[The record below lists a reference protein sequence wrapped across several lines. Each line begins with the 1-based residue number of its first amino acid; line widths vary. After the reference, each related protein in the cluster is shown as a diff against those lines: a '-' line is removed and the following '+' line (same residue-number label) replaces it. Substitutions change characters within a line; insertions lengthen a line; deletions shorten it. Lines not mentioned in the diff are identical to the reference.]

1 MENNNNNSIRL
12 TGTGEGLDIREY
24 SRNLNT
30 ADMFNI
36 IRNIVHNDRPRMST
50 VFPQL
55 VFNII
60 ERGMI
65 REAEARSLEENNK
78 PIIASSEEMASLGN
92 YKRVSKEEVSEDNTC
107 CICLAPYKQGEGKR
121 TLGCEHSFHKKCIDK
136 WLTVSKKEC
145 PICRKNP
152 FD

>member
-1 MENNNNNSIRL
+1 MENNENNNSIRL
-12 TGTGEGLDIREY
+12 TGEGLEVREY
-24 SRNLNT
+24 TGNLNT
-30 ADMFNI
+30 SDMFNI
-36 IRNIVHNDRPRMST
+36 IRNIVHNDRPRLSN

-55 VFNII
+55 IFNLI
-60 ERGMI
+60 ERNMV
-65 REAEARSLEENNK
+65 REAEVRSLEENNK
-78 PIIASSEEMASLGN
+78 PIVATLEEMSSLGN
-92 YKRVSKEEVSEDNTC
+92 YKRVSKDEVSEDNTC

-121 TLGCEHSFHKKCIDK
+121 ILSCEHEFHKKCIDK

>member
-1 MENNNNNSIRL
+1 MENNNNESQRERSSENIINLIR
-12 TGTGEGLDIREY
+12 DVIREPTPRPTF
-24 SRNLNT
+24 RN
-30 ADMFNI
+30 
-36 IRNIVHNDRPRMST
+36 
-50 VFPQL
+50 VFAQL
-55 VFNII
+55 AMNII

-78 PIIASSEEMASLGN
+78 PIVATEEQMESLGN
-92 YKRVSKEEVSEDNTC
+92 YQRVNKEEVTEDNTC

-136 WLTVSKKEC
+136 WLTTSKTEC

>member
-1 MENNNNNSIRL
+1 MENNNDESR
-12 TGTGEGLDIREY
+12 REY
-24 SRNLNT
+24 SSE
-30 ADMFNI
+30 NI
-36 IRNIVHNDRPRMST
+36 INLIHDVIREPTPRPT
-50 VFPQL
+50 FGNVFAQL
-55 VFNII
+55 AMNII

-78 PIIASSEEMASLGN
+78 PVVATTEQIESLGN
-92 YKRVSKEEVSEDNTC
+92 YQRVSKEEVSEDNTC

>member
-1 MENNNNNSIRL
+1 MENNNDESQ
-12 TGTGEGLDIREY
+12 REY
-24 SRNLNT
+24 SSE
-30 ADMFNI
+30 NI
-36 IRNIVHNDRPRMST
+36 INLIRDVITEPTPRPTFRN
-50 VFPQL
+50 VFAQL
-55 VFNII
+55 AMNII

-78 PIIASSEEMASLGN
+78 SIVATEEQMESLGN
-92 YKRVSKEEVSEDNTC
+92 YQRVTKEEVSEDNTC

-136 WLTVSKKEC
+136 WLMTSKTEC

>member
-1 MENNNNNSIRL
+1 MENNNDESQ
-12 TGTGEGLDIREY
+12 REY
-24 SRNLNT
+24 SSE
-30 ADMFNI
+30 NI
-36 IRNIVHNDRPRMST
+36 INLIRDVIREPTPRPTFRN
-50 VFPQL
+50 VFAQL
-55 VFNII
+55 AMNII

-78 PIIASSEEMASLGN
+78 SIVATEEQMESLGN
-92 YKRVSKEEVSEDNTC
+92 YQRVTKEEVSEDNTC

-136 WLTVSKKEC
+136 WLMTSKTEC

>member
-1 MENNNNNSIRL
+1 MENNNDLRGEYSSDFNRDNIMDLIR
-12 TGTGEGLDIREY
+12 DVIREPTE
-24 SRNLNT
+24 RPT
-30 ADMFNI
+30 F
-36 IRNIVHNDRPRMST
+36 RNIFAHLAM
-50 VFPQL
+50 
-55 VFNII
+55 NII
-60 ERGMI
+60 ERGLV

-78 PIIASSEEMASLGN
+78 PIVATGEQMESLGN
-92 YKRVSKEEVSEDNTC
+92 YQRVTKEEVSGDITC

-136 WLTVSKKEC
+136 WLMTSKTEC

>member
-1 MENNNNNSIRL
+1 MENNNDESR
-12 TGTGEGLDIREY
+12 REY
-24 SRNLNT
+24 SSE
-30 ADMFNI
+30 NI
-36 IRNIVHNDRPRMST
+36 INLIHDVIREPTPRPT
-50 VFPQL
+50 FGNVFAQL
-55 VFNII
+55 AMNII

-78 PIIASSEEMASLGN
+78 PIVASSEEMESLGN

>member
-1 MENNNNNSIRL
+1 MENNNDDSQ
-12 TGTGEGLDIREY
+12 REY
-24 SRNLNT
+24 SSE
-30 ADMFNI
+30 NI
-36 IRNIVHNDRPRMST
+36 INLIRDVIREPTPRPTFRN
-50 VFPQL
+50 VFAQL
-55 VFNII
+55 AMNII

-78 PIIASSEEMASLGN
+78 VVVATEEQMESLGN
-92 YKRVSKEEVSEDNTC
+92 YQRVTKEEVSEDNTC
-107 CICLAPYKQGEGKR
+107 CICLAPYKTGEGKR

-136 WLTVSKKEC
+136 WLTVSKTEC

>member
-1 MENNNNNSIRL
+1 MENTNDESR
-12 TGTGEGLDIREY
+12 REY
-24 SRNLNT
+24 SSE
-30 ADMFNI
+30 NI
-36 IRNIVHNDRPRMST
+36 INLIRDVIREPTPRPTFRN
-50 VFPQL
+50 VFAQL
-55 VFNII
+55 AMNII

-78 PIIASSEEMASLGN
+78 PIVATEEQMESLGN
-92 YKRVSKEEVSEDNTC
+92 YQRVTKEEVSEDNTC

-136 WLTVSKKEC
+136 WLIESKTC

>member
-1 MENNNNNSIRL
+1 MENNNDESQ
-12 TGTGEGLDIREY
+12 REY
-24 SRNLNT
+24 SSE
-30 ADMFNI
+30 NI
-36 IRNIVHNDRPRMST
+36 INLIRDVITEPTPRPTFRYVFAQLAMNI
-50 VFPQL
+50 L
-55 VFNII
+55 
-60 ERGMI
+60 ERGII

-78 PIIASSEEMASLGN
+78 SIVATEEQMESLGN
-92 YKRVSKEEVSEDNTC
+92 YQRVTKEEVSEDNTC

-136 WLTVSKKEC
+136 WLMTSKTEC